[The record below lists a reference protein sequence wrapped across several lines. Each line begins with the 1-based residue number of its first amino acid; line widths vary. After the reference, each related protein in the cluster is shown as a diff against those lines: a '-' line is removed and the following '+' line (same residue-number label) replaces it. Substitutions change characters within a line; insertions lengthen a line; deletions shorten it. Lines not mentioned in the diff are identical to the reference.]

1 MWPVLLNPVSKAG
14 SPATAE
20 VCTHL
25 LGILAAFYKDL
36 AAQTL
41 PQWSFITPN
50 MANDGHDTTIT
61 FAASWGRTFLTPV
74 LNNTYF
80 MNNTFI
86 VLTFNKSDTYTMHN
100 TVYTIL
106 LGGAIAG
113 HENIVDDTFY
123 NHFSILTSVEL
134 NWDLPS
140 LGRWDCG
147 ANVLQVVS
155 NATGYK
161 NAVVDTTNLYFNTSY
176 PGPLSDSEYLPV
188 WPVPDTNSRCAA
200 GSVLDSVVSTWGK
213 SSGTYNYTNVY
224 PYDNVSGN
232 NNGGTPVI
240 AGSNG
245 ESGPG
250 SGTGSSP
257 SQSSPN
263 NGTSPNGSLST
274 GAKIGIG
281 VSVPLVVI
289 VLTLLIFCFVLR
301 KRRKGQTPSKQ
312 RHPDQAGDFK
322 GQAPSKRHKLD

>member
-1 MWPVLLNPVSKAG
+1 
-14 SPATAE
+14 
-20 VCTHL
+20 
-25 LGILAAFYKDL
+25 
-36 AAQTL
+36 
-41 PQWSFITPN
+41 

-161 NAVVDTTNLYFNTSY
+161 NAVVDTTKLRTPALFPIPNIF
-176 PGPLSDSEYLPV
+176 
-188 WPVPDTNSRCAA
+188 
-200 GSVLDSVVSTWGK
+200 
-213 SSGTYNYTNVY
+213 
-224 PYDNVSGN
+224 PYGQCQ
-232 NNGGTPVI
+232 I
-240 AGSNG
+240 
-245 ESGPG
+245 
-250 SGTGSSP
+250 
-257 SQSSPN
+257 
-263 NGTSPNGSLST
+263 
-274 GAKIGIG
+274 
-281 VSVPLVVI
+281 
-289 VLTLLIFCFVLR
+289 
-301 KRRKGQTPSKQ
+301 QTPGVRLAVFWTRLSLPGANLQ
-312 RHPDQAGDFK
+312 GHTTTRMSILMTMLAGIIMVEPLLLLGRTVSRALGRALDQALLRALPIMGP
-322 GQAPSKRHKLD
+322 APMEVSQQEQKLE